1 MSESTMPREL
11 SKPRTDPFMTFDS
24 HLHGASRAN
33 VSVFVMAYNEEVNL
47 RRCLDSVAWS
57 NDVVILDSHSQDRT
71 VAIANSY
78 LNTRVLI
85 LDADEAVEPELSRE
99 ILDLVEQDP
108 DIAVDVF
115 LVRRK
120 VVLDDRRITRNSTY
134 DFWIERLLRPRAVHY
149 EGTVHE
155 KLVFEGGYRRLTA
168 AIEHHQFAKG
178 IPQWFERRLHYA
190 RIEAS
195 GSSAQPPIA
204 TILGDLFNRSTLVRR
219 SALKRIFNKLPY
231 RWLIYLIYNLVVK
244 LTFLDGVTGLRYV
257 LLESRS
263 QFLQSRIRRIA
274 LGC

>member
-1 MSESTMPREL
+1 
-11 SKPRTDPFMTFDS
+11 
-24 HLHGASRAN
+24 
-33 VSVFVMAYNEEVNL
+33 MAYNEEVNL

-78 LNTRVLI
+78 LNTRVFYHRFDDYSRQRNYGLHEIGYINPWVLI

-263 QFLQSRIRRIA
+263 QYLQSRIRRIA